1 MNKKCC
7 RGGYEAPEVLV
18 TELTCGSVLCA
29 SSGEDK
35 SWYQRGGVGDF
46 TYSIDEDDTWE

>member
-7 RGGYEAPEVLV
+7 RGEYEAPKVLV
-18 TELTCGSVLCA
+18 TELTCVSVLCA
-29 SSGEDK
+29 SGEDK